1 MGMIVALGMVFIP
14 LRFNDSSMVSK
25 SDKKDRLDTF
35 FLVVNRVVE
44 GMVFVYSPY
53 LQ

>member
-1 MGMIVALGMVFIP
+1 MWRIVALGMVFIP
-14 LRFNDSSMVSK
+14 SRFNDSMMVSK

-35 FLVVNRVVE
+35 FLVVNRVTG
-44 GMVFVYSPY
+44 GMVFVYYPY

>member
-1 MGMIVALGMVFIP
+1 MWVIVALGMVFIP
-14 LRFNDSSMVSK
+14 LRFNDSMMPSK

-35 FLVVNRVVE
+35 FLVVNQVE
-44 GMVFVYSPY
+44 GGMVFVYSSY